1 MNHIY
6 QLWAIAGA
14 VDQFTA
20 WGLYWIPAD
29 ETKERHETAIPI
41 NHHVK
46 AVLDGQ
52 LRHLHHDFVFTFG
65 REPIIGLGA
74 CKGAGVTYGRK
85 AAGGITMHDIRR
97 TVKTNM
103 LAAGVDKT

>member
-1 MNHIY
+1 MDDAPYQLGLGPQGERTTGMNHIY

-20 WGLYWIPAD
+20 WGLYWIPVD
-29 ETKERHETAIPI
+29 EIKERHEKAIPI

-52 LRHLHHDFVFTFG
+52 LRHFPTLCLASVGSRPLAWGLARG
-65 REPIIGLGA
+65 RG
-74 CKGAGVTYGRK
+74 
-85 AAGGITMHDIRR
+85 
-97 TVKTNM
+97 
-103 LAAGVDKT
+103 